1 MESAESSSRR
11 APAVGR
17 GHKMRAAV
25 LEAAITELTE
35 SGYTALTV
43 ERVAQRAGVHK
54 TTIYRNWKDAD
65 GLVTEALAGHF
76 ATDIPIPDTGA
87 VESDLRALARSLVAT
102 MTTPTGRALLT
113 TVLSDAVRLP
123 GSPKSSTRSSTTGSG
138 GRNPL
143 SPGPSSAANYLR
155 TPTRPNSSRP
165 SSRRS
170 TSGSCSPGSR
180 STKRPQTGQ
189 CTLHWPP
196 RTHACCRPCDRGLRA
211 WAHGVARLSL
221 GVGFREA
228 GVRQRR
234 TMTRAVSSVAPT
246 AGSRSRSSASA
257 SGSGSVP
264 RWWTRASA
272 RRARPVS
279 MSSRRRSISP
289 SL

>member
-87 VESDLRALARSLVAT
+87 VVSDLRALARSLVAT

-123 GSPKSSTRSSTTGSG
+123 RLAEVKHALFNDRF
-138 GRNPL
+138 
-143 SPGPSSAANYLR
+143 
-155 TPTRPNSSRP
+155 
-165 SSRRS
+165 RRAE
-170 TSGSCSPGSR
+170 P
-180 STKRPQTGQ
+180 
-189 CTLHWPP
+189 
-196 RTHACCRPCDRGLRA
+196 
-211 WAHGVARLSL
+211 V
-221 GVGFREA
+221 V
-228 GVRQRR
+228 
-234 TMTRAVSSVAPT
+234 TRAIERGELPADTDPAELIKALIAPIYFRLVFTGEPVDETTADRAVHVAL
-246 AGSRSRSSASA
+246 AAA
-257 SGSGSVP
+257 H
-264 RWWTRASA
+264 A
-272 RRARPVS
+272 RVLPAV
-279 MSSRRRSISP
+279 
-289 SL
+289 